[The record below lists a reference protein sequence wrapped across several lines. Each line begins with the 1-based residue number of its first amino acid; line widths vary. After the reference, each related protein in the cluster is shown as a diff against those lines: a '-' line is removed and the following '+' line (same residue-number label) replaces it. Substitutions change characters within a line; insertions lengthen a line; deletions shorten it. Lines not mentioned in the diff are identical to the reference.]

1 MNVLIIGGG
10 KVGYYLALTLLEHG
24 HIPVIVECSK
34 ATCTKLANELDIPV
48 ILGDGTTL
56 ECLESA
62 GIEHMDAM
70 VSVTGKDEDNL
81 ISCQLAKNVFHVAKT
96 VARINNPKHAS
107 VMRQLGID
115 ITVSATDNIA
125 RQLER
130 EVYTSAI
137 KQLVSLNN
145 GESVISE
152 INIPQEYRLGGYRLN
167 EIDLPEDSVIISINR
182 KGDTIIPRG
191 NTQIFGGDQIL
202 VMSKTSKINSIKS
215 HLKLD

>member
-24 HIPVIVECSK
+24 HTPTIVECTK
-34 ATCTKLANELDIPV
+34 ASCTKLANELDIPV

-70 VSVTGKDEDNL
+70 ISVTGKDEDNL
-81 ISCQLAKNVFHVAKT
+81 ISCQLAKNVFQVAKT
-96 VARINNPKHAS
+96 VARVNNPKNAS

-115 ITVSATDNIA
+115 ITVSSTDNIA

-130 EVYTSAI
+130 EVDTSAI
-137 KQLVSLNN
+137 KQLISLNH

-152 INIPQEYRLGGYRLN
+152 INLPEGYKLSGLHLN

-182 KGDTIIPRG
+182 GGTTIIPRG
-191 NTQIFGGDQIL
+191 NTQIFSGDQIL
-202 VMSKTSKINSIKS
+202 VLSKSAKINNMKS